1 MGKLTYK
8 ETKNG
13 VRYFVDE
20 IGKKY
25 AVIDTTFME
34 GQALLDVWMRQENL
48 ILINTLR
55 WQIDVYLTEPDH
67 HYYNTY
73 DLPQALV
80 A

>member
-8 ETKNG
+8 ETKKG
-13 VRYFVDE
+13 VRYFVDDQ
-20 IGKKY
+20 GRKF

-34 GQALLDVWMRQENL
+34 GQALQDVWMRQENL
-48 ILINTLR
+48 ILINTLL
-55 WQIDVYLTEPDH
+55 WKIDVYLTEPDH